1 MTRTPRRPGADDTR
15 CPTCEAQVLT
25 QLVEVLTAI
34 ADPTPLTPAEQDKAR
49 GPNRLIWCL
58 TQRPHSPPRLRWI
71 TAWHP
76 TACPHPHVADHQC
89 PGPTRQAPLF

>member
-1 MTRTPRRPGADDTR
+1 MTRRTGRTGADTR
-15 CPTCEAQVLT
+15 CPSCRAPILR
-25 QLVEVLTAI
+25 QLVEVLAVTA
-34 ADPTPLTPAEQDKAR
+34 DLTPLTPAEQDQAR

-76 TACPHPHVADHQC
+76 HNCPNPHVADHQC
-89 PGPTRQAPLF
+89 TGPTRQAPLF